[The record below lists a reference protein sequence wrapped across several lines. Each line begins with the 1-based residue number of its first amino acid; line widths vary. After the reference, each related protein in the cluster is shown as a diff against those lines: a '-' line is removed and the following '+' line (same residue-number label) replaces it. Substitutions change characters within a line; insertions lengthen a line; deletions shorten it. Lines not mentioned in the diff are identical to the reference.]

1 MEPITVTLLDS
12 QTILGVKILGI
23 DLGVL
28 GTTQEFISEFFQ
40 CFPLLNLGALAIFTT
55 QSDFPAFGR

>member
-28 GTTQEFISEFFQ
+28 GTTQEFISEFFSM
-40 CFPLLNLGALAIFTT
+40 FSSS
-55 QSDFPAFGR
+55 QSDAGQLKGELVDMT